1 MTQSKQVATIE
12 FFKGI
17 DEPVVPEI
25 RLTRSRDGR
34 TGQAIFIFEQ
44 PEALSPEVTEAITGM
59 TLVDEEGELVTREVK
74 ARFVNGNPN
83 AIEATYIWKSEVDF
97 QRFMR
102 FAERYANCH
111 GLGYSENGS
120 KDS

>member
-1 MTQSKQVATIE
+1 MTPSKKVATIE

-59 TLVDEEGELVTREVK
+59 SMVDEEGELVTREVK

-83 AIEATYIWKSEVDF
+83 ALEATYIWKSEVDF

-111 GLGYSENGS
+111 GLGYSENKN

>member
-1 MTQSKQVATIE
+1 MTQSKKVATIE
-12 FFKGI
+12 FFRGI

-111 GLGYSENGS
+111 GLGYSENNN

>member
-111 GLGYSENGS
+111 GLGYSENNS